1 MKLPDLWRLLK
12 EVDLDAVRTESEA
25 RFRIVVY
32 AEDREDAERVA
43 GHVSSMSDGSVHPWL
58 EPLGVSEPA
67 PTGRKPDAAILVTRD
82 PALAPPLGLLRDDL
96 QASVPVVTVVIGAS
110 GAVDSVVRSGETAR
124 VAVRRLDDAAE
135 EAIGRALLSAVKS
148 ERRLPLARQLPAL
161 RAAYIDE
168 LVEQTAKANA
178 AYAFTTAMAESVPGL
193 NVPLNIADIVILTKN
208 QLVMAYRICLAAGKT
223 GNPKDVLAEI
233 VAVLGSGFLLRQG
246 ARSLVG
252 LVPVLGIVPK
262 VAVAYAGTWA
272 VGHAVSSW
280 AQRGEKITAAALK
293 RLQSDAASSGRN
305 VAKVL
310 MQRSGKRVL
319 PWKTHDRNDTP

>member
-1 MKLPDLWRLLK
+1 MKLPDLWRVLK
-12 EVDLDAVRTESEA
+12 EVDLDAVREEAEA
-25 RFRIVVY
+25 RFRVVFY
-32 AEDREDAERVA
+32 AEDRADAERVA
-43 GHVSSMSDGSVHPWL
+43 AHVSSMSDGTVHPWL
-58 EPLGVSEPA
+58 EPIGANDP
-67 PTGRKPDAAILVTRD
+67 PGTGRRPDAVVLVTRE
-82 PALAPPLGLLRDDL
+82 PALSAPLALLRDDM
-96 QASVPVVTVVIGAS
+96 QDAVPVITVVLGAA

-135 EAIGRALLSAVKS
+135 EAIARALLSAVRN

-161 RAAYIDE
+161 RDAYVDD
-168 LVEQTAKANA
+168 LVEETSKANA
-178 AYAFTTAMAESVPGL
+178 AYAFTTAIAEVVPGI

-223 GNPKDVLAEI
+223 GNPRDVMGEI

-252 LVPVLGIVPK
+252 LLPVIGVIPK

-272 VGHAVSSW
+272 VGQAVSAW
-280 AQRGEKITAAALK
+280 AQTGQKVTAAALK
-293 RLQSDAASSGRN
+293 RWQSDAASTGRN

-310 MQRSGKRVL
+310 MQRSGRRVL
-319 PWKTHDRNDTP
+319 PWRTRDKKQEP

>member
-12 EVDLDAVRTESEA
+12 EVDLDAVRTEAEA
-25 RFRIVVY
+25 RFRVVVY
-32 AEDREDAERVA
+32 AEDRDDAERVA
-43 GHVSSMSDGSVHPWL
+43 GHVSSMSDASVHPWL
-58 EPLGVSEPA
+58 EPMAAAGPP
-67 PTGRKPDAAILVTRD
+67 PTGRKPDAAILVTREASL
-82 PALAPPLGLLRDDL
+82 PPPLALLRDDL
-96 QASVPVVTVVIGAS
+96 QESVPVVTVVLGAS

-135 EAIGRALLSAVKS
+135 EALGRALLSAVRP
-148 ERRLPLARQLPAL
+148 ERRIALARQLPAL
-161 RAAYIDE
+161 RAAYVEE

-223 GNPKDVLAEI
+223 GAPRDVIAEI

-280 AQRGEKITAAALK
+280 AQRGQKITAAALR
-293 RLQSDAASSGRN
+293 RLQSDAVSSGRN

-310 MQRSGKRVL
+310 MQRSGQRVL
-319 PWKTHDRNDTP
+319 PWKSRDRDGAR